1 MISLT
6 INQNGV
12 LINQCDA
19 IKVINM
25 INFSIKSIKIF
36 VYSNKISTFATKI
49 IKQTNKNMDIRARI
63 EEVINEKGLTK
74 KEVADRMGKFSQ
86 AFKSLLTNP
95 KWETIELVANAI
107 GISTQELLFGI
118 KPEEEQKQQGGG
130 LYASEIH
137 CDEHR
142 SDDAEDWLPM
152 AATPPEKVVSKQ
164 GLICPHCGKAFVIE
178 IKNIV

>member
-1 MISLT
+1 
-6 INQNGV
+6 
-12 LINQCDA
+12 
-19 IKVINM
+19 M

-118 KPEEEQKQQGGG
+118 KPEEQRPAEDKMGAAHEVSTEGKQGVG

-164 GLICPHCGKAFVIE
+164 ALICPHCGKAFVIE

>member
-12 LINQCDA
+12 VINQYDA

-118 KPEEEQKQQGGG
+118 KPEEQRPADRPTPAPSLNGGEMIDELPFENPGQGGHGHGAQTEQQG
-130 LYASEIH
+130 A
-137 CDEHR
+137 
-142 SDDAEDWLPM
+142 
-152 AATPPEKVVSKQ
+152 
-164 GLICPHCGKAFVIE
+164 LICPHCGKAFVIE